1 MCLLCT
7 ARKVVAVAHRQHAA
21 LARARG
27 SHSATKIPPLKVP
40 YGSLQGIRN
49 PTMRKVILTIS
60 EGVLVPLMA
69 PQRPGK
75 DGRLITKSHRE
86 IPSTLGLCLSL
97 PGSGFLTSEP
107 YDLNTND

>member
-27 SHSATKIPPLKVP
+27 SHSATKILPLKVP
-40 YGSLQGIRN
+40 YGSLQGILN
-49 PTMRKVILTIS
+49 PPMKKVILTIS
-60 EGVLVPLMA
+60 EGGLVPHMA

-75 DGRLITKSHRE
+75 DGRLITKSHCQ

-97 PGSGFLTSEP
+97 PGPRFLTLQP

>member
-27 SHSATKIPPLKVP
+27 SHSATKILPLKVP
-40 YGSLQGIRN
+40 YGPLQGIRN

-60 EGVLVPLMA
+60 EGVRVPHMA

-75 DGRLITKSHRE
+75 DGRLITQAPPQ
-86 IPSTLGLCLSL
+86 ILSTRGLSLSL
-97 PGSGFLTSEP
+97 PGPRLLTLQP
-107 YDLNTND
+107 YALNTND